1 IEEVSYE
8 RGFPMPVTGTF
19 SIDIKPEKKSDYEVT
34 LVATPAPLSLPV
46 VGVFPVVGKS
56 DMVKIRVAEPTA
68 TDIKNIEISVI
79 GLAFPATDIKN
90 ITIGVIGVEF
100 PSTDIKNIA
109 IGVIGPE
116 FPSTDIKNIAIGVI
130 GPEFPS
136 TDIKNIGIALV
147 AVPVE
152 YRGAISKKELEY
164 NESRGTIPVSN
175 VPQDKEGKVHIWGRN
190 DMATNQKLGIHWI
203 VKDPD
208 GIVVEDYEDWESW
221 PNTDPGKHTSS
232 SLQ

>member
-1 IEEVSYE
+1 MRRKEWWKPEIVEEVSYE

-19 SIDIKPEKKSDYEVT
+19 SIDITPEKKSDYEVT

-90 ITIGVIGVEF
+90 ITIGVIG
-100 PSTDIKNIA
+100 
-109 IGVIGPE
+109 PE

-136 TDIKNIGIALV
+136 TDIKNIKIALV

-152 YRGAISKKELEY
+152 YKGTISKKELEY
-164 NESRGTIPVSN
+164 NESRGAIPVSN
-175 VPQDKEGKVHIWGRN
+175 VLQDKEGKVHIWGRN

-208 GIVVEDYEDWESW
+208 GLVVEDYEDW
-221 PNTDPGKHTSS
+221 
-232 SLQ
+232 